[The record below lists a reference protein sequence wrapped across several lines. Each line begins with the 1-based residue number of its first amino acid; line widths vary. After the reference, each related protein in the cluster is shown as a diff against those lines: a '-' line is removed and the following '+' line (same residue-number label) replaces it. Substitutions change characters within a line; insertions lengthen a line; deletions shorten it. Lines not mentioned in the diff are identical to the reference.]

1 MKSSVEKLSATR
13 TKLTIEVPFEELKPE
28 FDKAYATLAQQVNMP
43 GFRKGKV
50 PAKILEARL
59 GRGVVLDQ
67 VINEMLPSRY
77 SQAVEENDVKALG
90 QPEIEIAELEDGKHI
105 TFTAEVDVRP
115 EIEVPDFSAISVEV
129 APLKADDEA
138 IDAELKNL
146 QARFGTLKP
155 ADRAVKKGDFVSI
168 DLSATIDGETVD
180 EATTE
185 GLSHEVGNDSLIEG
199 LDDALIGMKEG
210 EESTFTSKL
219 VAGEHADEEAEVTV
233 KLGSVKERELPE
245 LDDDFAQLAS
255 EFDTLDGLKESLKGQ
270 VEQQLKNT
278 QAGEIRDKV
287 LAEALE
293 QTEFELP
300 EGVVKEQV
308 DAQIQQIIQQFG
320 GDEKV
325 FESMLAAQDMT
336 REKFEEDARSSA
348 EDSVRTQLFLDAVA
362 DKEQPEV
369 SQEELM
375 DHIAFTANQYGMDPN
390 QFIMQLQ
397 QAGQLG
403 SLFADVRRGKALALN
418 IARTSVK
425 DTDGADVD
433 PKEYFGDVEAEDKAE
448 ADKADKAEEKPKK
461 APAKKSTA
469 KKSTAK
475 KSTAKKST
483 TKKSTAKK
491 STAKK
496 STAKKSTAKKSTAK
510 KSTAKKSTAKKAA
523 KSTAKK
529 STAKKTAKKAAEKK
543 ED

>member
-1 MKSSVEKLSATR
+1 MKSSVENLSPTR
-13 TKLTIEVPFEELKPE
+13 TKITAEVPFEELKPE
-28 FDKAYATLAQQVNMP
+28 FDKAYKSLANQVNMP

-50 PAKILEARL
+50 PPKILEARL

-67 VINEMLPSRY
+67 VINEMLPTKY
-77 SQAVEENDVKALG
+77 SEAVEEHELKVLG
-90 QPEIEIAELEDGKHI
+90 QPEVEITELEDGEKV

-115 EIEVPDFSAISVEV
+115 EIEVPDFSEISVEV
-129 APLKADDEA
+129 DAVSADDEA
-138 IDAELKNL
+138 VNEELKNL
-146 QARFGTLKP
+146 QARFGTLKT
-155 ADRAVKKGDFVSI
+155 ADRAVQSGDFVSI

-199 LDDALIGMKEG
+199 LDEALIGMKEG

-219 VAGEHADEEAEVTV
+219 VAGEHANEEAEVTV
-233 KLGSVKERELPE
+233 KVGSVKERELPE

-255 EFDTLDGLKESLKGQ
+255 EFDTLDELKDSLKTQ
-270 VEQQLKNT
+270 VEQQLKNA
-278 QAGEIRDKV
+278 QAGAIRDKV
-287 LAEALE
+287 LAAALE
-293 QTEFELP
+293 KTEVPLP
-300 EGVVKEQV
+300 ESVVNEQV

-362 DKEQPEV
+362 DIEQPEV

-403 SLFADVRRGKALALN
+403 NLFADVRRGKALALN
-418 IARTSVK
+418 IAKTTVK
-425 DTDGADVD
+425 DSEGNEVD
-433 PKEYFGDVEAEDKAE
+433 PKQYFGVDEQGDSAAEAEAS
-448 ADKADKAEEKPKK
+448 EEQ
-461 APAKKSTA
+461 
-469 KKSTAK
+469 
-475 KSTAKKST
+475 
-483 TKKSTAKK
+483 
-491 STAKK
+491 
-496 STAKKSTAKKSTAK
+496 
-510 KSTAKKSTAKKAA
+510 
-523 KSTAKK
+523 
-529 STAKKTAKKAAEKK
+529 

>member
-1 MKSSVEKLSATR
+1 
-13 TKLTIEVPFEELKPE
+13 
-28 FDKAYATLAQQVNMP
+28 
-43 GFRKGKV
+43 
-50 PAKILEARL
+50 
-59 GRGVVLDQ
+59 
-67 VINEMLPSRY
+67 
-77 SQAVEENDVKALG
+77 
-90 QPEIEIAELEDGKHI
+90 
-105 TFTAEVDVRP
+105 
-115 EIEVPDFSAISVEV
+115 
-129 APLKADDEA
+129 
-138 IDAELKNL
+138 
-146 QARFGTLKP
+146 
-155 ADRAVKKGDFVSI
+155 
-168 DLSATIDGETVD
+168 
-180 EATTE
+180 
-185 GLSHEVGNDSLIEG
+185 
-199 LDDALIGMKEG
+199 
-210 EESTFTSKL
+210 
-219 VAGEHADEEAEVTV
+219 
-233 KLGSVKERELPE
+233 
-245 LDDDFAQLAS
+245 
-255 EFDTLDGLKESLKGQ
+255 
-270 VEQQLKNT
+270 
-278 QAGEIRDKV
+278 
-287 LAEALE
+287 
-293 QTEFELP
+293 
-300 EGVVKEQV
+300 
-308 DAQIQQIIQQFG
+308 
-320 GDEKV
+320 
-325 FESMLAAQDMT
+325 MLAAQDMT

-433 PKEYFGDVEAEDKAE
+433 PKEYFGDVEAEDKADKAE

-461 APAKKSTA
+461 APAKKSTTKKSTAKKSTA

-483 TKKSTAKK
+483 T
-491 STAKK
+491 KK